1 MSEVENKE
9 RFAVKMRASLNG
21 AHISGA
27 ERIVL
32 EEDVSTVVS
41 QLVERAM
48 KHPKGMPDFVN
59 LKIERPGEIR
69 YLKALTVTTHETH
82 SEAEGRQKAAELL
95 REAGIS
101 RIDEIMARFGETT
114 TLRGA
119 MLLDVDTLERL
130 EPNRE
135 RGVRA
140 TYMDDVRS
148 LEKETAKAKNHFA
161 EAIVL
166 ATKVQSAPNIV
177 GEICVSDD
185 PDYVTG
191 YVATKE
197 IGYARIT
204 TIKRMGSPEGGRIF
218 LYRGP
223 HSEVAKTIDYL
234 EHQAVIVTDVPQM
247 LTGIER

>member
-1 MSEVENKE
+1 
-9 RFAVKMRASLNG
+9 MRASLNG
-21 AHISGA
+21 THISGA
-27 ERIVL
+27 EKIVL
-32 EEDVSTVVS
+32 EEDISMVVS

-48 KHPKGMPDFVN
+48 KHPKGTPDFIN
-59 LKIERPGEIR
+59 LKIEKPGEIT
-69 YLKALTVTTHETH
+69 YLKSLPVTTYVTN

-95 REAGIS
+95 RGAGIT
-101 RIDEIMARFGETT
+101 RIDEIMARFGETS

-119 MLLDVDTLERL
+119 MLLDADTLERF
-130 EPNRE
+130 EPNPE

-140 TYMDDVRS
+140 TYMDDAQS
-148 LEKETAKAKNHFA
+148 LEKGTAKAKNHFA

-191 YVATKE
+191 YVATKD

-204 TIKRMGSPEGGRIF
+204 TIKRKGSPEGGRIF

-223 HSEVAKTIDYL
+223 HEEVAQTIDYL
-234 EHQAVIVTDVPQM
+234 EHHAVLVTEIPS
-247 LTGIER
+247 IPR